1 MQKGGDPY
9 GKKPLSRRTE
19 VLSIMIT
26 FSLCISRKN
35 TYDGV
40 ESEMPS
46 EEAASYLL
54 SADTVTDVT
63 YVLGEYKTAEETEK
77 AKSELIAWLQSEAF
91 GVYSMAESKGEV

>member
-1 MQKGGDPY
+1 MAK
-9 GKKPLSRRTE
+9 T
-19 VLSIMIT
+19 IIT
-26 FSLCISRKN
+26 QDGSAVNYDNILAEYIEEN

-77 AKSELIAWLQSEAF
+77 AKSELIAWLQREAF

>member
-1 MQKGGDPY
+1 MAK
-9 GKKPLSRRTE
+9 T
-19 VLSIMIT
+19 IIT
-26 FSLCISRKN
+26 QDGSAVNYDNILAVYIEEN

-46 EEAASYLL
+46 EEVASYLL

-63 YVLGEYKTAEETEK
+63 YVLVEYKTAEETEK
-77 AKSELIAWLQSEAF
+77 AKSELIAWLQREAF

>member
-1 MQKGGDPY
+1 MSK
-9 GKKPLSRRTE
+9 T
-19 VLSIMIT
+19 IIT
-26 FSLCISRKN
+26 QDGSAVNYDNILAVYIEEN
-35 TYDGV
+35 TYDGM

-46 EEAASYLL
+46 EEAAASYLL

-77 AKSELIAWLQSEAF
+77 AKSELIAWLQREAF

>member
-1 MQKGGDPY
+1 MAK
-9 GKKPLSRRTE
+9 T
-19 VLSIMIT
+19 IIT
-26 FSLCISRKN
+26 QDGSAVNYDNILAVYIEEN
-35 TYDGV
+35 TYDGM

-77 AKSELIAWLQSEAF
+77 AKSELIADRKSTRLNSSHSAK
-91 GVYSMAESKGEV
+91 SRMPSSA

>member
-1 MQKGGDPY
+1 MAK
-9 GKKPLSRRTE
+9 T
-19 VLSIMIT
+19 IIT
-26 FSLCISRKN
+26 QDGSAVNYDNILAVYIEEN

-63 YVLGEYKTAEETEK
+63 YVLGEYKTAEK

>member
-1 MQKGGDPY
+1 MAK
-9 GKKPLSRRTE
+9 T
-19 VLSIMIT
+19 IIT
-26 FSLCISRKN
+26 QDGSAVNYDNILAVYIEEN
-35 TYDGV
+35 TYYGM

-63 YVLGEYKTAEETEK
+63 CVLGEYKTAEETEK
-77 AKSELIAWLQSEAF
+77 AKSELIAWLQREAF

>member
-1 MQKGGDPY
+1 MAK
-9 GKKPLSRRTE
+9 T
-19 VLSIMIT
+19 IIT
-26 FSLCISRKN
+26 QDGSAVNYDNILAVY

-77 AKSELIAWLQSEAF
+77 AKSELIAWLQREAF
-91 GVYSMAESKGEV
+91 GVYSMAENKGEV